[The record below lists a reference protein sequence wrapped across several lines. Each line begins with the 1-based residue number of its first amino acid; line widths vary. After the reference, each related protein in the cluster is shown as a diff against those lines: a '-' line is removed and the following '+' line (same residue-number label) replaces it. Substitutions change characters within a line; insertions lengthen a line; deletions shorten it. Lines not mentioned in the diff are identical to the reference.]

1 MLAVEDYIHSLEWA
15 QGLGG
20 LRALI
25 ARADANAAAVDAWVE
40 ATPWIEHLVAD
51 PAIRTNT
58 GVCLKFSESAVRG
71 LDEEGQNALVKSM
84 ATLLE
89 AEGAAYDIAG
99 YRDAPPGIR
108 IWCGATVDRKSV
120 VWGTSVSVRVDLGGR
135 RIITKKQ

>member
-84 ATLLE
+84 ATLLD
-89 AEGAAYDIAG
+89 AEGSAYDIAEIG
-99 YRDAPPGIR
+99 RASCRD
-108 IWCGATVDRKSV
+108 
-120 VWGTSVSVRVDLGGR
+120 RVC
-135 RIITKKQ
+135 Q

>member
-71 LDEEGQNALVKSM
+71 LDEDGHNALVGS
-84 ATLLE
+84 
-89 AEGAAYDIAG
+89 AEHTSELQ
-99 YRDAPPGIR
+99 PLMR
-108 IWCGATVDRKSV
+108 ISYPVFC
-120 VWGTSVSVRVDLGGR
+120 LQQ
-135 RIITKKQ
+135 KKQEYASSMPDTP